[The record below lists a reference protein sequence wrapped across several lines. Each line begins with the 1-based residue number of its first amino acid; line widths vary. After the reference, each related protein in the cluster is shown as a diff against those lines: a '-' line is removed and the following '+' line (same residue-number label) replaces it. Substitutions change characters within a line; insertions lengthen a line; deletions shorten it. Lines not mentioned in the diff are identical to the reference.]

1 MTASGPFKEITC
13 EILSIA
19 QCAVTVWGFIP
30 PKRRLILSGAAV
42 LMAVSSA
49 TNIFAALL
57 LGRLVDTIQSARS
70 GNAEAVAT
78 TAATILA
85 LFGSMYFVREGISV
99 LRRAMIERSCTR
111 INQEMQLRLVN
122 HVLRL
127 ELQQLGAERTGAL
140 HARILRSVEGLVRFV
155 RLLFLDFVP
164 ALLTGTLALSAAL
177 FQDLRMGMLMALVAP
192 LSVYLTLRQL
202 NNQKGVR
209 LQLMRDSERIDGIIV
224 EQLNGAEYLRVANS
238 YERELTR
245 LNHELETR
253 RRREVKHHFEMSL
266 YGSGKAVNEGIIHV
280 SVLAMASF
288 LALRGSISVG
298 EVLAFSVL
306 FLNVMAPLNE
316 IHRMIDEGHE
326 ASLRLNDYLDLLRKP
341 EDQAF
346 RPVQNS
352 DVGQSWLREKSA
364 IVFSNVEAG
373 YRSLDGKVGVLFRGL
388 SLQIAN
394 GESIGVAGPS
404 GSGKS
409 TWIKILLRLLHPAS
423 GEISVAGMPIESVGR
438 EWIAENVGYVGQSPF
453 VFSGTIRENIAYAS
467 QDADLNAIQQAAIDS
482 GIHDEILRMPL
493 GYESHVDENGRNL
506 SGGQRQRLA
515 LARLL
520 LKNPPIMILDE
531 ATSALDNVAE
541 RHVQQSI
548 ARYRAKRSPD
558 SDRLQITVLIAH
570 RLSTLR
576 HCDRIF
582 VFERGALVEVGSYD
596 RLLEQNGLFTQL
608 VKSAESP
615 NHLPI

>member
-1 MTASGPFKEITC
+1 
-13 EILSIA
+13 
-19 QCAVTVWGFIP
+19 
-30 PKRRLILSGAAV
+30 
-42 LMAVSSA
+42 
-49 TNIFAALL
+49 
-57 LGRLVDTIQSARS
+57 
-70 GNAEAVAT
+70 
-78 TAATILA
+78 
-85 LFGSMYFVREGISV
+85 
-99 LRRAMIERSCTR
+99 
-111 INQEMQLRLVN
+111 
-122 HVLRL
+122 
-127 ELQQLGAERTGAL
+127 
-140 HARILRSVEGLVRFV
+140 
-155 RLLFLDFVP
+155 
-164 ALLTGTLALSAAL
+164 
-177 FQDLRMGMLMALVAP
+177 MGMLMALVAP
-192 LSVYLTLRQL
+192 LSIYLTLRQL
-202 NNQKGVR
+202 NNQKGIR

-238 YERELTR
+238 YERELGR
-245 LNHELETR
+245 LDHELETR

-266 YGSGKAVNEGIIHV
+266 YGSGKAVNEGVIHV

-288 LALRGSISVG
+288 LALHGSISVG

-326 ASLRLNDYLDLLRKP
+326 ASLRLNDYLDLLRQP
-341 EDQAF
+341 QDQAF
-346 RPVQNS
+346 KPAQDPDADESRHH
-352 DVGQSWLREKSA
+352 EKSA
-364 IVFSNVEAG
+364 IAFSNVMAG
-373 YRSLDGKVGVLFRGL
+373 YRSPDGKAGMLFRGL
-388 SLQIAN
+388 SLQIEN

-409 TWIKILLRLLHPAS
+409 TWIKILLRLLHPVS
-423 GEISVAGMPIESVGR
+423 GELTVAGMPIESVSR
-438 EWIAENVGYVGQSPF
+438 EWIAENVGYVGQNPF
-453 VFSGTIRENIAYAS
+453 AFSGTIRENIAYAS
-467 QDADLNAIQQAAIDS
+467 PDAELAAIQQAAIDA
-482 GIHDEILRMPL
+482 GIHDEILRMRL

-548 ARYRAKRSPD
+548 ARYRSKSTSD
-558 SDRLQITVLIAH
+558 SDQLQITVLIAH

-582 VFERGALVEVGSYD
+582 VFEQGALVEVGRYD
-596 RLLEQNGLFTQL
+596 QLLERNGLFTQL

-615 NHLPI
+615 HHDPIEPSTSFLTNAKSSAE